1 MFNNNK
7 KIIVHS
13 CKSGCNLRDFF
24 IVIKCSALKLFILSL
39 REHEADKFE
48 RLESLLT
55 RMKQY
60 ESFFRAAPE
69 AFIQLTFRIISWSRA
84 KVFEEEGMDF

>member
-1 MFNNNK
+1 MF
-7 KIIVHS
+7 H
-13 CKSGCNLRDFF
+13 
-24 IVIKCSALKLFILSL
+24 SALKLFVLSFQEENAE
-39 REHEADKFE
+39 RYE

-69 AFIQLTFRIISWSRA
+69 AFVQLTFRIITWSRA
-84 KVFEEEGMDF
+84 KEFHAEGMYASWNFKIKPQKTMAFLKK